1 VDVFLLLTSGDQLL
15 LALRQGTGYA
25 DGQWNLPSGKLE
37 VGEDVVT
44 AMRREAWEEI
54 GIRLP
59 VEDVTPSVTVHYRS
73 RTGQGRVAFVF
84 AAEWDRDRHG
94 EPVNAEPHLC
104 GGIEWFAVDRLPETT
119 NRYTTVC
126 VSAWRSGRWFAVDG
140 WPSTTESPTT

>member
-59 VEDVTPSVTVHYRS
+59 VEDLSHAVTVHHRN
-73 RTGQGRVAFVF
+73 RREQGRVALVF
-84 AAEWDRDRHG
+84 AAEWNPLRHG
-94 EPVNAEPHLC
+94 EPVNAEPHKC
-104 GGIEWFAVDRLPETT
+104 AGIDWYAVDQLPPRPIAT
-119 NRYTTVC
+119 
-126 VSAWRSGRWFAVDG
+126 RSPASPPGAPASGSRCPAGRQ
-140 WPSTTESPTT
+140 PPESPTT